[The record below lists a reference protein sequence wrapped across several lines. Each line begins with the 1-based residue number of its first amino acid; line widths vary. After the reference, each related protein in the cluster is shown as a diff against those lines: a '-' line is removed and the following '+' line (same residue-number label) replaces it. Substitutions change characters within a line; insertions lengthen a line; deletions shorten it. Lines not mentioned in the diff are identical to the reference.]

1 MLLVELILLLS
12 VFVHLLNPN
21 VKVIHADEVPVR
33 IKGIYDMKT
42 NTKLPYRND
51 GFGLAID
58 VSKIDKDAI
67 DTIIRIELR

>member
-1 MLLVELILLLS
+1 MT
-12 VFVHLLNPN
+12 
-21 VKVIHADEVPVR
+21 
-33 IKGIYDMKT
+33 T

-51 GFGLAID
+51 GFGLSID